1 MNKEYTPE
9 QRRDLA
15 QKLRGIYQLLQS
27 IDPENMGIT
36 EEQQEDILFDLDDA
50 IFALS
55 PAFAAQEASDLDT
68 ALNSPE
74 MDAFM
79 EEMKKDPGYQQG
91 LEEFKNLTQKVVS
104 FPGKKKEDKDG

>member
-1 MNKEYTPE
+1 MKKEYTPE

-15 QKLRGIYQLLQS
+15 QKLRGIYHLLQS
-27 IDPENMGIT
+27 IDPENIGIT

-55 PAFAAQEASDLDT
+55 PAFAAQEDAELEA

-79 EEMKKDPGYQQG
+79 DEMKKDPGYQQD
-91 LEEFKNLTQKVVS
+91 LEEFKQLTQKVVP
-104 FPGKKKEDKDG
+104 FPGKKKEGEDG

>member
-27 IDPENMGIT
+27 IDPENIGIT

-55 PAFAAQEASDLDT
+55 PAFAAQEDAELEA

-91 LEEFKNLTQKVVS
+91 LEEFKQIAQKVVP